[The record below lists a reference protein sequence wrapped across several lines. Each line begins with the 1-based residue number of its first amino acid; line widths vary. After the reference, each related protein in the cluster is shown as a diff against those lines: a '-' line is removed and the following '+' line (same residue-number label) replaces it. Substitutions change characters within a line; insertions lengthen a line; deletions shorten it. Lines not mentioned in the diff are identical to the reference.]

1 MDERRAG
8 EGDQRTSPV
17 WNKIYMSL
25 GLAARRGAGD
35 LGHFWT
41 RSTLPEALRS
51 EASRLTLSSS
61 MEKLGDRQSMYG
73 RGIGELF
80 LC

>member
-1 MDERRAG
+1 
-8 EGDQRTSPV
+8 
-17 WNKIYMSL
+17 MSL

-51 EASRLTLSSS
+51 EASRLTLFIDG
-61 MEKLGDRQSMYG
+61 EAG
-73 RGIGELF
+73 RSAVYVWAGNWRTVFVLTNG
-80 LC
+80 